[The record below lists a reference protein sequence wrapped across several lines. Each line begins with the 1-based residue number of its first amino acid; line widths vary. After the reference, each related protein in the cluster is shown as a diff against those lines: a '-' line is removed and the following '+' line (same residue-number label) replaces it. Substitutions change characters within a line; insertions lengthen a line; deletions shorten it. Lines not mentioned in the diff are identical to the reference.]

1 MGVSRE
7 HLGLLV
13 FAVLVEVGDRLLH
26 NILGRCRVVG
36 AEQERAAAV
45 LVTVEHR
52 QQRMRV
58 VGVVGVHRRVGC
70 GPDGHRGVGRE
81 ADEDHRGREQQD
93 VQHGRQGVAALRDKQ
108 NGQQRDGRHASVIGD
123 AEQHA
128 QHDAALAVGLPRSPA
143 HPDDQR
149 QGEEHHARVGGQPE
163 RIDEQRVDL
172 CADPYRVG
180 DDDVVHEQQGGAG
193 DECRVDHALEGHLL
207 GLAEVVDEG
216 QRRDGEQV
224 EDVHADR
231 EAHQVGDQHDP
242 ARGVGLVGL
251 LLPFEHEPHDQCREH
266 RREGVDLALDGREPE
281 GVGEGV
287 GQGADGS
294 GSEHGPRPG
303 VGQLRTAAGH
313 QTPRQGRDGPEEEE
327 DAEGAG
333 QRVHGIDGH
342 ADQVRVAES
351 EERGQACQH
360 HEQRGPGR
368 VPHFE
373 FVGGGDEFR
382 AVPEA
387 RNRFHRHQVDGC
399 GNGEDRPADDV
410 VPAFEECHVVRI
422 DVVLIADLSC
432 KCSD

>member
-1 MGVSRE
+1 
-7 HLGLLV
+7 
-13 FAVLVEVGDRLLH
+13 
-26 NILGRCRVVG
+26 
-36 AEQERAAAV
+36 
-45 LVTVEHR
+45 
-52 QQRMRV
+52 MRV

-93 VQHGRQGVAALRDKQ
+93 VQH
-108 NGQQRDGRHASVIGD
+108 
-123 AEQHA
+123 
-128 QHDAALAVGLPRSPA
+128 DAALAVGLPRGPA

-193 DECRVDHALEGHLL
+193 DECRIDHALEGHLL

-251 LLPFEHEPHDQCREH
+251 LLPFEHEPHDQRREH

-303 VGQLRTAAGH
+303 VGQLRTTAGH
-313 QTPRQGRDGPEEEE
+313 QTPRQVCDGPEEEE

-342 ADQVRVAES
+342 ADQVRVAEG

-360 HEQRGPGR
+360 HEQRGSGR